1 MGKKPKAP
9 KAPDPYATAAAQTK
23 SNLETARAE
32 AQLNRTNQVG
42 PYGSSTWSN
51 VGDQW
56 TNTINLD
63 PRLQS
68 AINSQMDIQNK
79 LYNMANSYSGRV
91 ADALNQPF
99 TLDGLPQLT
108 TDFSGDRQRVEQDLY
123 NRGAKYMDKQWKSD
137 EDMLRQNL
145 ADRGIGLGNPLY
157 NKELENFRKSRSDAY
172 GDLQSRAIQAGGN
185 EQSRLYGITADAR
198 GRGIQERL
206 LQRNQPLQ
214 ELAALLGSGGAPEIP
229 QFSQAPGT
237 NVQGVDLGG
246 LINQQ
251 YQSKMQNYQNK
262 MNSRGQMM
270 GGLFGLGSSLL
281 TGGLF

>member
-23 SNLETARAE
+23 SNLETARTE

-51 VGDQW
+51 VGDHW

-68 AINSQMDIQNK
+68 ALNSQMDLQGK

-99 TLDGLPQLT
+99 NLDGLPQLT

-123 NRGAKYMDKQWKSD
+123 NRGAKYMDKQWAND
-137 EDMLRQNL
+137 LTALEQNL
-145 ADRGIGLGNPLY
+145 ADRGIGRGNPLY
-157 NKELENFRKSRSDAY
+157 NRELENYRKSRADAY
-172 GDLQSRAIQAGGN
+172 GDLQSRAIQAGGS

-206 LQRNQPLQ
+206 MQRNQPLQ
-214 ELAALLGSGGAPEIP
+214 ELAALLGSGGTPEIP